1 MKNIILKLGM
11 IVSVGMLVISCSDL
25 TELHDDPNETS
36 TTVPQLILTTLEE
49 DAFANNVS
57 ESSALTNR
65 YMVFCETSS
74 EDQYYT
80 WQTGSLGYYDDIK
93 QAMKMSDES
102 ERIGDTI
109 YNSLSKFFK
118 SYFII
123 EMTQDFGD
131 LPYSQVGKLD
141 EGITKPVYDSQKSI
155 YLKVLND
162 LKSASDALASSSGSI
177 SSDNDVIYR
186 GDKTKWR
193 KLIDSYYL
201 RVLMDLS
208 KKTND
213 ADLQIIQ
220 RFNSIV
226 NNPSQYPIFTSNSD
240 NGDIQYSSQTS
251 NHYPGYYNN
260 DLQCEYYM
268 EKTFVDR
275 LKNLQDPRLFKMA
288 SMTNKAVANGLSE
301 TDFNSYNGALGSA
314 PLGDIEVA
322 VSSGNVSIINSRYF
336 LNIAAEPG
344 VLMNYSELEFILAE
358 ASERGWI
365 TAGKA
370 DSYYKAGIT
379 ASMNFYNITDAS
391 TINNYINQPAVSLT
405 NGDPIEQIMIQ
416 KHISM
421 FMNTGWQ
428 IFFDQRR
435 TGYPVYDVSGSG
447 IGNNGLVP
455 QRWMYPSSEY
465 THNSDNVKSAV
476 KSQYSGNDNINGV
489 MWVLK

>member
-11 IVSVGMLVISCSDL
+11 IVSLGMFVISCSDL
-25 TELHDDPNETS
+25 TEMHDDPNRSS

-49 DAFANNVS
+49 DGFANNVS
-57 ESSALTNR
+57 ESSALANR
-65 YMVFCETSS
+65 YMVYIENCSS
-74 EDQYYT
+74 SQYYT
-80 WQTGSLGYYDDIK
+80 WQTGSYDNYDDIK
-93 QAMKMSDES
+93 QAIKMSDEAN
-102 ERIGDTI
+102 RTGDTI

-123 EMTQDFGD
+123 QMTQDFGD
-131 LPYSQVGKLD
+131 LPYSQVGEL
-141 EGITKPVYDSQKSI
+141 ENGITKPVYDTQKSI

-177 SSDNDVIYR
+177 SPDNDVIYG

-208 KKTND
+208 KKTSD
-213 ADLQIIQ
+213 ADLQVVQ
-220 RFNSIV
+220 RFNTIV

-240 NGDIQYSSQTS
+240 NGDIMYSSQTG

-275 LKNLQDPRLFKMA
+275 LKNLQDPRLFQMA
-288 SMTNKAVANGLSE
+288 SMTTNAVAKGLSA
-301 TDFNSYNGALGSA
+301 TDFNAYDGALGSA

-322 VSSGNVSIINSRYF
+322 ASSGDVSIINSRYF
-336 LNIAAEPG
+336 LNVAAEPG

-365 TAGKA
+365 SVGTA

-391 TINNYINQPAVSLT
+391 TISNYINQPSVSLT

-416 KHISM
+416 KHIPM
-421 FMNTGWQ
+421 FMNTWWQ

-447 IGNNGLVP
+447 IGNNGMVP
-455 QRWMYPSSEY
+455 KRWMYPSSEY
-465 THNSDNVKSAV
+465 TYNGDNVKAAV
-476 KSQYSGNDNINGV
+476 ASQFSGTDDINKV
-489 MWVLK
+489 MWVLQ